1 MGEES
6 VALED
11 CGNGAVIGTETVEAT
26 AIEDDFAAVGF
37 GEAGDHAEDGC
48 LAATGW
54 AKEGIET
61 ALRHVEGDAV
71 NDTMGRERFHE
82 SRERE
87 GSFHY
92 RLNKV
97 L

>member
-37 GEAGDHAEDGC
+37 GEAGDHAEDGGF
-48 LAATGW
+48 AAAGG
-54 AKEGIET
+54 AEEGIET
-61 ALRHVEGDAV
+61 AFWNVEGDAV
-71 NDTMGRERFHE
+71 DDAMGRERFG
-82 SRERE
+82 ER
-87 GSFHY
+87 
-92 RLNKV
+92 R
-97 L
+97 